1 VLTIGALQHVAGDG
15 TPVPQP
21 RDDGRL
27 AWEPEP
33 AHRQLV
39 EIMLTLGHSQEAIC
53 REFASRNLPC
63 RTTETLRR
71 IFHEEL
77 AHGRERRVA
86 GYGVKLHTIAMGN
99 SPSALSALKYLLSV
113 VGGEQWRV
121 PKDDGRGDDQT
132 GALAGE
138 RHRRRIYIPARDP
151 EPEDDVGPII
161 EGEVAKAAA

>member
-1 VLTIGALQHVAGDG
+1 VLTIGALQHLAADG

-53 REFASRNLPC
+53 REFAARNLPC
-63 RTTETLRR
+63 RTVETLQR

-77 AHGRERRVA
+77 AHGRERRIA
-86 GYGVKLHTIAMGN
+86 GYGVKLHAIAMGN
-99 SPSALSALKYLLSV
+99 TPASLSALKYLLSV